1 MHPIGAAVTG
11 GLAGALFV
19 WGFNQCQN
27 KWKIDDVLGVWPLHG
42 MCGLLGGVMCGVFGL
57 EALGGMGGVT
67 FMSQLVGSLFGV
79 IVALIGGLVVYGLL
93 KKTVGIRLS
102 EEEEFAGAD
111 LSIHQT
117 SANPEEGVQLR

>member
-1 MHPIGAAVTG
+1 
-11 GLAGALFV
+11 
-19 WGFNQCQN
+19 
-27 KWKIDDVLGVWPLHG
+27 
-42 MCGLLGGVMCGVFGL
+42 MCGLLGGLMCGVFGL

-79 IVALIGGLVVYGLL
+79 VVALIGGLVVYGLL
-93 KKTVGIRLS
+93 KKTVGIRLT
-102 EEEEFAGAD
+102 EAEEFAGAD